1 MNDAYNTPAVHQ
13 PKAKNQAQ
21 GQVII
26 IYINYCNILFIFL
39 LKTMKLNKNIYFIL

>member
-1 MNDAYNTPAVHQ
+1 MMNDVFSPAVHQ

-26 IYINYCNILFIFL
+26 KLFFSFFFFLKKKKKIN
-39 LKTMKLNKNIYFIL
+39 

>member
-1 MNDAYNTPAVHQ
+1 MNDAYNSPAVHQ

-26 IYINYCNILFIFL
+26 IFLIIVIFWNL
-39 LKTMKLNKNIYFIL
+39 

>member
-1 MNDAYNTPAVHQ
+1 MNDAYNSPAVHQ

-26 IYINYCNILFIFL
+26 IKKIFF
-39 LKTMKLNKNIYFIL
+39 LK